1 MLSETSMTAKK
12 WVIRVED
19 KHFKTALWG
28 FSWEE
33 VLKESGICEQG
44 TAKLENDRISLDIP
58 FGQILA
64 DNSFYS
70 LRSDNAKPE
79 EAEYLYGFT
88 QDGWYL
94 ALANARSAGTG
105 ESSPGAPHQYVHA
118 TEILASKDRFDP
130 SQQIKEAQVY
140 MLGLR
145 EWYEKAPYSAHH
157 YRDDRKTVY
166 ELNMKDG
173 KAQNAV
179 LYECDQ
185 YLIKICHHITQS
197 PVDAEGFHVDHDCI
211 AQIAFREPVARKAAE
226 TTMVR
231 FSDFISLCVGFDAQI
246 TRVEYD
252 IVGGSMPVFSYVPFV
267 VGAKPTQWQLAM
279 IPLRYRDLESHI
291 SESIELW
298 LNANEHFIE
307 IGNLLCSLLFNSW
320 KLPLDL
326 KFTGASQVLESLSKY
341 KADASALPE
350 EQYQQRR
357 ERLNELYS
365 AIEDQELQKWAK
377 ERIPGNTKGQS
388 RFLKELLE
396 KHGAISDWLV
406 PNRKAFARAQIRSRN
421 YYAHRQ
427 NSKGAL
433 KGAQLY
439 WHTEGVLLFCYAVVT
454 ELAGV
459 PSTTIISGIR
469 ESSSL
474 SRTAAKMKELYGTK

>member
-1 MLSETSMTAKK
+1 M
-12 WVIRVED
+12 IRVED

-28 FSWEE
+28 FSWKE
-33 VLKESGICEQG
+33 VLEESSTCEQG
-44 TAKLENDRISLDIP
+44 IAKLEDNRVTLDIP
-58 FGQILA
+58 FGQLLT

-70 LRSDNAKPE
+70 LRSGTINPE

-105 ESSPGAPHQYVHA
+105 ESSPGAPYQYVHA

-130 SQQIKEAQVY
+130 SEQVKEAQVY

-185 YLIKICHHITQS
+185 YMIKICHHITQS
-197 PVDAEGFHVDHDCI
+197 PVDAGGFHVDHDCI
-211 AQIAFREPVARKAAE
+211 AQIAFREPVARKTAE

-246 TRVEYD
+246 TRIEYD

-267 VGAKPTQWQLAM
+267 VGVKPTQWQLAM
-279 IPLRYRDLESHI
+279 IPLRYQDLESHI

-298 LNANEHFIE
+298 LNANEHFID

-341 KADASALPE
+341 KADTSALPK
-350 EQYQQRR
+350 EQYQQRC
-357 ERLNELYS
+357 ERLNELYDT
-365 AIEDQELQKWAK
+365 IEDQELQRWAK
-377 ERIPGNTKGQS
+377 ERIPGNTKGQR

-396 KHGAISDWLV
+396 KHSAISDWLI
-406 PNRKAFARAQIRSRN
+406 PNRAAFGGAQIGSRN
-421 YYAHRQ
+421 YYAHRH

-439 WHTEGVLLFCYAVVT
+439 WHTEGVLLFCYAAVT

>member
-291 SESIELW
+291 SESVELW

-326 KFTGASQVLESLSKY
+326 KFTGASQVLESLSKH

-396 KHGAISDWLV
+396 KHGAISDWLM

>member
-1 MLSETSMTAKK
+1 M
-12 WVIRVED
+12 ED

-130 SQQIKEAQVY
+130 SQQVKEAQVY

-298 LNANEHFIE
+298 LDANEHFIE

-341 KADASALPE
+341 KADASALPK

-357 ERLNELYS
+357 ERLNELYDT
-365 AIEDQELQKWAK
+365 IEDQELQKWAK

-396 KHGAISDWLV
+396 KHSAISDWLM
-406 PNRKAFARAQIRSRN
+406 PNRDAFARAQIGSRN
-421 YYAHRQ
+421 YYAHRH
-427 NSKGAL
+427 NSRGAL

-439 WHTEGVLLFCYAVVT
+439 WHTEGVLLFCYAAVT

-469 ESSSL
+469 ESNSL

>member
-1 MLSETSMTAKK
+1 M
-12 WVIRVED
+12 ED

-105 ESSPGAPHQYVHA
+105 ESFPGGPHQHVHA

-130 SQQIKEAQVY
+130 CRQVKEVQVY

-145 EWYEKAPYSAHH
+145 EWYGKAPYSAHH
-157 YRDDRKTVY
+157 YHDNRKTVY
-166 ELNMKDG
+166 KLNMKDG

-185 YLIKICHHITQS
+185 YLIRICHHIAQS
-197 PVDAEGFHVDHDCI
+197 PVDTEGFHVDHDCI
-211 AQIAFREPVARKAAE
+211 AHIAFKEPVVRKTAE
-226 TTMVR
+226 ATMVR

-246 TRVEYD
+246 TRIEYD
-252 IVGGSMPVFSYVPFV
+252 IVGGSMPVFSYIPLV

-279 IPLRYRDLESHI
+279 VPLRYRDLESNI

-298 LNANEHFIE
+298 LNADEHFTE
-307 IGNLLCSLLFNSW
+307 IGHLLCSLLFNSW

-350 EQYQQRR
+350 GQHQQYC
-357 ERLNELYS
+357 ERLNELYDT
-365 AIEDQELQKWAK
+365 IDDQELQKWAK
-377 ERIPGNTKGQS
+377 ERMPGNTKGQG

-396 KHGAISDWLV
+396 KHSAISDWLM
-406 PNRKAFARAQIRSRN
+406 PNRAAFVRAQIGSRN
-421 YYAHRQ
+421 YYAHRH
-427 NSKGAL
+427 NNNGAL

-439 WHTEGVLLFCYAVVT
+439 WHTEGVLLFCYAAVT

-459 PSTTIISGIR
+459 SVDRIMNGIR
-469 ESSSL
+469 ESDSM
-474 SRTAAKMKELYGTK
+474 SRTAAKMRDLYSMK